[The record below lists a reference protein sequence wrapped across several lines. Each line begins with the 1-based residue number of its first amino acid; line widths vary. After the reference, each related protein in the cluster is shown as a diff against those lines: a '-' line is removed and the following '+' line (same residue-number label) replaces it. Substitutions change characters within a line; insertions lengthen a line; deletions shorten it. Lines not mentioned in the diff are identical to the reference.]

1 MTPPVLV
8 AVALLVSTAAA
19 PTTPSPSP
27 SSTPTPTA
35 GQKALPA
42 QDDPTGPALQW
53 RAAPGDGVTIGAT
66 DGSWNLNAR
75 ARIQLRA
82 AATSDPTS
90 DDVDELLAAEF
101 LVRRARL
108 AFKGMLFRDAVQW
121 NVQLGM
127 SQNDVEL
134 DRPIIV
140 RDAWVQWN
148 APLGVGLRVGQMKV
162 PFDRQRQVSSS
173 ALQFADRTRMMGE
186 LTLDRDI
193 GLQLRLMDLVDKRL
207 VVQAGLF
214 GGDGRNRPTP
224 NSGFLSVGRV
234 QLQPFGA
241 FDDLV
246 EGDVERRESP
256 ALAIAAAGGTSVRS
270 TRVLATTGRVLE
282 KDGSEGLLD
291 YGHATVDA
299 LFKWHGVSLF
309 AAAIGRVGFSDHGAP
324 EPIARSAVGGF
335 LQAGVMTIGGLEVVG
350 RVSHTQPFQL
360 EGLAENDP
368 GLVPEWEASG
378 GVNFYWLGHDFKLNT
393 DVGAIG
399 PEGGPVRAFGRTQ
412 LQLFF

>member
-1 MTPPVLV
+1 MTSLV
-8 AVALLVSTAAA
+8 TVIVTMCVSTAPIAL
-19 PTTPSPSP
+19 PPSPSP
-27 SSTPTPTA
+27 AAES
-35 GQKALPA
+35 L
-42 QDDPTGPALQW
+42 DPVSPDRSATLLW
-53 RAAPGDGVTIGAT
+53 RAAPGDGVTIGAM
-66 DGSWNLNAR
+66 DGSWHLNAR

-90 DDVDELLAAEF
+90 DDLDELLAAEF

-108 AFKGMLFRDAVQW
+108 AFKGMLLNDAILW
-121 NVQLGM
+121 NLQLGM

-140 RDAWVQWN
+140 RDAWMQWN

-162 PFDRQRQVSSS
+162 PFDRQRMVSSS
-173 ALQFADRTRMMGE
+173 ALQFADRTRTISE

-193 GLQLRLMDLVDKRL
+193 GLQLMHMGLFDKRL

-234 QLQPFGA
+234 QVQPFGA

-246 EGDVERRESP
+246 EGDIERRESP
-256 ALAIAAAGGTSVRS
+256 ALAIAAAGGTSVRT

-282 KDGSEGLLD
+282 EDGSEGVLD

-299 LFKWHGVSLF
+299 LFKW
-309 AAAIGRVGFSDHGAP
+309 RGFSLVVAGLGRLGFDDHGAP

-335 LQAGVMTIGGLEVVG
+335 VQAGVMTIGGLELVA
-350 RVSHTQPFQL
+350 RAAHTQPIQFQ
-360 EGLAENDP
+360 GMAPNDP
-368 GLVPEWEASG
+368 TLVSEWEASG
-378 GVNFYWLGHDFKLNT
+378 GVNFYWLGHDLKLNT
-393 DVGAIG
+393 DLGAIG
-399 PEGGPVRAFGRTQ
+399 PEDGPVRVFGRTQ
-412 LQLFF
+412 IQVFF